1 MTKTKHRLAGLVAL
15 TAALS
20 ACEELPLQPTGL
32 SDQMLLYA
40 VLNPDSTRHR
50 IEVAPMDGYTVL
62 SLTGLTIRIHER
74 EPASGAW
81 TLVAEWD
88 SARAEAAGEQ
98 FTSCRWNPPGEGE
111 EWPGPSSGPVWTRM
125 DTGNGWYCVRP
136 EAVLR
141 PGATYRV
148 EATAEGRRP
157 ASGETRVVGGFH
169 VASAEIASGNDAHS
183 LTASW
188 SESEAAH
195 SYLMAVRRRYTVCY
209 NCVTAWY
216 AEVEATSFEGRVPQ
230 TALDHAGPV
239 PMLDVAAVDRHFHAF
254 LTTGDQGNL
263 HQVHPVQNVVGGYG
277 VVGSF
282 VHRSGKIAMNQ
293 R

>member
-1 MTKTKHRLAGLVAL
+1 MTKHRLAGLAAL
-15 TAALS
+15 TAVLS

-32 SDQMLLYA
+32 SDQLLLYA

-50 IEVAPMDGYTVL
+50 IEVAPTDGFTVL
-62 SLTGLTIRIHER
+62 SLTGLTIRIHQR
-74 EPASGAW
+74 EAASGGW

-88 SARAEAAGEQ
+88 SARAAAAGEP
-98 FTSCRWNPPGEGE
+98 FTECRYPRPSRDA
-111 EWPGPSSGPVWTRM
+111 EWPSLSPGPLWVNMSAGG
-125 DTGNGWYCVRP
+125 GNYCLRP

-148 EATAEGRRP
+148 EATAEGRVP
-157 ASGETRVVGGFH
+157 AVGETRVVGDFRLEG
-169 VASAEIASGNDAHS
+169 AAISSGADAHS

-188 SESEAAH
+188 SESTAAH
-195 SYLMAVRRRYTVCY
+195 RYLMAVRRRYGQCY
-209 NCVTAWY
+209 NCVRAWY
-216 AEVEATSFEGRVPQ
+216 AEVEDTSFEGRVPQ
-230 TALDHAGPV
+230 AALDNAGPV

-282 VHRSGKIAMNQ
+282 VHRSGEIAMN